1 MSRLNV
7 TNIAGLDSATTVEGV
22 TIPQFNVHV
31 NDPLRVEGTLQLESG
46 VKTLNIPNSPENQ
59 RPLKGTRVGSLF
71 FNETENRVEAW
82 DGTNW
87 VSSGSGATTASTLGL
102 PSNPAPS
109 GQHLNYNGF
118 ETGYY
123 YIQPNSESLA
133 YRMYV
138 DNRRFAGGWV
148 CAVVVRREDCQSH
161 VTNGQYGTFTRTDGY
176 LQGPIYDAQV
186 TIKMADSF
194 IQNLRNSSLYRGQTP
209 YWLESGHWT
218 SNYGPINQF
227 FPYAMTIDLLSSA
240 SGQNARTNIALQYEG
255 QFNDRNPNTGTR
267 GMGDHH
273 TGGTTYFSYGRH
285 PEQGNQCGFRQ
296 DSLGEANGWFW
307 VK

>member
-7 TNIAGLDSATTVEGV
+7 TNIAGLDTSATVEGV

-31 NDPLRVEGTLQLESG
+31 NDPLRVDGTLQMESG
-46 VKTLNIPNSPENQ
+46 AKTLSIPNAPVNQ
-59 RPLKGTRVGSLF
+59 RPVKGKRVGSLF
-71 FNETENRVEAW
+71 YNETENRVEAW

-87 VSSGSGATTASTLGL
+87 VASGTGATASTTLGL

-109 GQHLNYNGF
+109 GQHLNYAGF

-123 YIQPNSESLA
+123 YIQPNNESLA

-138 DNRRFAGGWV
+138 DNRRYAGGWT

-186 TIKMADSF
+186 TIKMADTF

-227 FPYAMTIDLLSSA
+227 FPFAMTIDLLSSA
-240 SGQNARTNIALQYEG
+240 SGQNARTNVALQYEG

-273 TGGTTYFSYGRH
+273 TGGTTYFAYGRH

>member
-1 MSRLNV
+1 MGRLNV
-7 TNIAGLDSATTVEGV
+7 TNIAGLDTSATVEGV

-31 NDPLRVEGTLQLESG
+31 NDPLRVDGTLQMESG
-46 VKTLNIPNSPENQ
+46 AKTLNVPHAAVNI
-59 RPLKGTRVGSLF
+59 RPTQGTRVGSLF
-71 FNETENRVEAW
+71 YNETDNIIEAW
-82 DGTNW
+82 NGTEW
-87 VSSGSGATTASTLGL
+87 VQSGTGATTATTLGL

-109 GQHLNYNGF
+109 GQHLNYYGF

-123 YIQPNSESLA
+123 YIRPENESLA

-186 TIKMADSF
+186 TIKMADTF

-240 SGQNARTNIALQYEG
+240 SNQNARTNVALQYEG
-255 QFNDRNPNTGTR
+255 QFNNRNPNTGTR

-273 TGGTTYFSYGRH
+273 TGGTTYFAYGRH

>member
-7 TNIAGLDSATTVEGV
+7 TNIAGLDTSVTVEGV

-31 NDPLRVEGTLQLESG
+31 NDPLRVDGTLQLESG
-46 VKTLNIPNSPENQ
+46 AKTLNIPNAPANQ

-71 FNETENRVEAW
+71 YNETENRVEAW

-87 VSSGSGATTASTLGL
+87 VASGTGATTATTLGL

-123 YIQPNSESLA
+123 YIQPNNESSA

-138 DNRRFAGGWV
+138 DNRRYAGGWV
-148 CAVVVRREDCQSH
+148 CAVVVRIEDCQSH

-209 YWLESGHWT
+209 YWLESGHW
-218 SNYGPINQF
+218 SGNYGPINQF
-227 FPYAMTIDLLSSA
+227 FPYAMTIDLANSA
-240 SGQNARTNIALQYEG
+240 SNQNARTNIALQYEG
-255 QFNDRNPNTGTR
+255 QFNDRNPNTGTH

-273 TGGTTYFSYGRH
+273 TGGTTYFAYGRH
-285 PEQGNQCGFRQ
+285 PEQGTNCGLRQ
-296 DSLGEANGWFW
+296 DTLGQANGWFW

>member
-1 MSRLNV
+1 MGRLNV
-7 TNIAGLDSATTVEGV
+7 TNIAGLDTSATVEGV

-31 NDPLRVEGTLQLESG
+31 NDPLRVDGTLQMESG
-46 VKTLNIPNSPENQ
+46 AKTLSIPNAPVNQ
-59 RPLKGTRVGSLF
+59 RPVKGKRVGSLF
-71 FNETENRVEAW
+71 YNETDNRVEAW

-87 VSSGSGATTASTLGL
+87 VASGTGATSATTLGL

-109 GQHLNYNGF
+109 GQHLNYAGF

-123 YIQPNSESLA
+123 YIQPNNESLA

-138 DNRRFAGGWV
+138 DNRRYAGGWT

-186 TIKMADSF
+186 TIKMADTF

-227 FPYAMTIDLLSSA
+227 FPFAMTIDLLSSA

-273 TGGTTYFSYGRH
+273 TGGTTYFAYGRH

>member
-1 MSRLNV
+1 MGRLNV
-7 TNIAGLDSATTVEGV
+7 TNIAGLDTSVTVEGV

-31 NDPLRVEGTLQLESG
+31 NDPLRVDGTLQLESG
-46 VKTLNIPNSPENQ
+46 AKTLNIPNAPAIQ

-71 FNETENRVEAW
+71 YNETENRVEAW

-87 VSSGSGATTASTLGL
+87 VASGTGASTISTLGL

-109 GQHLNYNGF
+109 GQHLNYAGF

-123 YIQPNSESLA
+123 YIQPNNESSA

-138 DNRRFAGGWV
+138 DNRRYAGGWV
-148 CAVVVRREDCQSH
+148 CAVVVRIEDCQSH
-161 VTNGQYGTFTRTDGY
+161 ITNGQYGTFTRTDGY

-218 SNYGPINQF
+218 GNYGPINQF
-227 FPYAMTIDLLSSA
+227 FPYAMTIDLANSA

-273 TGGTTYFSYGRH
+273 TGGTTYFAYGRH
-285 PEQGNQCGFRQ
+285 PEEGNNCGLRQ
-296 DSLGEANGWFW
+296 DTLGQANGWFW

>member
-1 MSRLNV
+1 MGRLNV
-7 TNIAGLDSATTVEGV
+7 TNIAGLDTSATVEGV

-31 NDPLRVEGTLQLESG
+31 NDPLRVDGTLQMESG
-46 VKTLNIPNSPENQ
+46 AKTLSIPNAPVNQ
-59 RPLKGTRVGSLF
+59 RPVKGKRVGSLF
-71 FNETENRVEAW
+71 YNETENRVEAW

-87 VSSGSGATTASTLGL
+87 VASGTGATASTTLGL

-109 GQHLNYNGF
+109 GQHLNYAGF

-123 YIQPNSESLA
+123 YIQPNNESLA

-138 DNRRFAGGWV
+138 DNRRYAGGWT

-186 TIKMADSF
+186 TIKMADTF

-227 FPYAMTIDLLSSA
+227 FPFAMTIDLLSSA
-240 SGQNARTNIALQYEG
+240 SGQNARTNVALQYEG

-273 TGGTTYFSYGRH
+273 TGGTTYFAYGRH

>member
-1 MSRLNV
+1 MGRLNV
-7 TNIAGLDSATTVEGV
+7 TNIAGLDTSATVEGV

-31 NDPLRVEGTLQLESG
+31 NDPLRVDGTLQMESG
-46 VKTLNIPNSPENQ
+46 AKTLSIPNAPVNQ
-59 RPLKGTRVGSLF
+59 RPVKGKRVGSLF
-71 FNETENRVEAW
+71 YNETDNRVEAW

-87 VSSGSGATTASTLGL
+87 VASGTGATSATTLGL

-109 GQHLNYNGF
+109 GQHLNYAGF

-123 YIQPNSESLA
+123 YIQPNNESLA

-138 DNRRFAGGWV
+138 DNRRYAGGWT

-186 TIKMADSF
+186 TIKMADTF

-227 FPYAMTIDLLSSA
+227 FPFAMTIDLLSSA
-240 SGQNARTNIALQYEG
+240 SGQNARTNVALQYEG

-273 TGGTTYFSYGRH
+273 TGGTTYFAYGRH

>member
-1 MSRLNV
+1 
-7 TNIAGLDSATTVEGV
+7 
-22 TIPQFNVHV
+22 
-31 NDPLRVEGTLQLESG
+31 
-46 VKTLNIPNSPENQ
+46 
-59 RPLKGTRVGSLF
+59 
-71 FNETENRVEAW
+71 
-82 DGTNW
+82 
-87 VSSGSGATTASTLGL
+87 
-102 PSNPAPS
+102 
-109 GQHLNYNGF
+109 
-118 ETGYY
+118 
-123 YIQPNSESLA
+123 
-133 YRMYV
+133 MYV
-138 DNRRFAGGWV
+138 DNRRYAGGWT

-186 TIKMADSF
+186 TIKMADTF

-227 FPYAMTIDLLSSA
+227 FPFAMTIDLLSSA

-273 TGGTTYFSYGRH
+273 TGGTTYFAYGRH

>member
-1 MSRLNV
+1 MGRLNV
-7 TNIAGLDSATTVEGV
+7 TNIAGLDTSVTVEGV
-22 TIPQFNVHV
+22 TVPQFNVHV
-31 NDPLRVEGTLQLESG
+31 NDPLRVDGTLQMESG
-46 VKTLNIPNSPENQ
+46 AKTLSIPNAPANQ

-71 FNETENRVEAW
+71 YNETENRVEAW

-87 VSSGSGATTASTLGL
+87 VASGTGASSTSTLGL

-109 GQHLNYNGF
+109 GQHLNYAGF

-123 YIQPNSESLA
+123 YIQPNNESSA

-138 DNRRFAGGWV
+138 DNRRYAGGWV
-148 CAVVVRREDCQSH
+148 CAVVVRIEDCQSH
-161 VTNGQYGTFTRTDGY
+161 VTNNQYGTFTRTDGY

-218 SNYGPINQF
+218 GNYGPINQF
-227 FPYAMTIDLLSSA
+227 FPYAMTIDLANSA
-240 SGQNARTNIALQYEG
+240 SNQNARTNIALQYEG
-255 QFNDRNPNTGTR
+255 QFNDRNPNTGTH

-273 TGGTTYFSYGRH
+273 TGGTTYFAYGRH
-285 PEQGNQCGFRQ
+285 PEQGTNCGLRQ
-296 DSLGEANGWFW
+296 DTLGQANGWFW

>member
-7 TNIAGLDSATTVEGV
+7 TNIAGLDTSATVEGV

-31 NDPLRVEGTLQLESG
+31 NDPLRVDGTLQMESG
-46 VKTLNIPNSPENQ
+46 AKTLSIPNAPVNQ
-59 RPLKGTRVGSLF
+59 RPVKGKRVGSLF
-71 FNETENRVEAW
+71 YNETDNRVEAW

-87 VSSGSGATTASTLGL
+87 VASGTGATASTTLGL

-109 GQHLNYNGF
+109 GQHLNYAGF

-123 YIQPNSESLA
+123 YIQPNNESLA

-138 DNRRFAGGWV
+138 DNRRYAGGWT

-186 TIKMADSF
+186 TIKMADTF

-227 FPYAMTIDLLSSA
+227 FPFAMTIDLLSSA
-240 SGQNARTNIALQYEG
+240 SGQNARTNVALQYEG

-273 TGGTTYFSYGRH
+273 TGGTTYFAYGRH

>member
-7 TNIAGLDSATTVEGV
+7 TNIAGLDTSATVEGV

-31 NDPLRVEGTLQLESG
+31 NDPLRVDGTLQMESG
-46 VKTLNIPNSPENQ
+46 AKTLSIPNAPVNQ
-59 RPLKGTRVGSLF
+59 RPVKGKRVGSLF
-71 FNETENRVEAW
+71 YNETENRVEAW

-87 VSSGSGATTASTLGL
+87 VASGTGATAATTLGL

-109 GQHLNYNGF
+109 GQYLNYAGF

-123 YIQPNSESLA
+123 YIQPNNESLA

-138 DNRRFAGGWV
+138 DNRRYAGGWT

-186 TIKMADSF
+186 TIKMADTF

-227 FPYAMTIDLLSSA
+227 FPFAMTIDLLSSA

-273 TGGTTYFSYGRH
+273 TGGTTYFAYGRH

>member
-7 TNIAGLDSATTVEGV
+7 TNVAGLDSSTTVEGV
-22 TIPQFNVHV
+22 TIPPFNVHV
-31 NDPLRVEGTLQLESG
+31 NDPLRVDGTLQMEAATKS
-46 VKTLNIPNSPENQ
+46 LNLPHAPANV

-71 FNETENRVEAW
+71 YNETDNIVEAW

-87 VSSGSGATTASTLGL
+87 VQSGTGATAASTLGT
-102 PSNPAPS
+102 PGNPAPS

-123 YIQPNSESLA
+123 YIRPNNESLA

-138 DNRRFAGGWV
+138 DNRRYAGGWT
-148 CAVVVRREDCQSH
+148 CAVVIRREDCQDH
-161 VTNGQYGTFTRTDGY
+161 VTNGQVGTFTRTDGY
-176 LQGPIYDAQV
+176 LQGPIFDAQV
-186 TIKMADSF
+186 TIKMADTF

-218 SNYGPINQF
+218 SNYGPVNHF

-240 SGQNARTNIALQYEG
+240 SNQNARTNIALQYEG
-255 QFNDRNPNTGTR
+255 QFSDRNPNTGTR

-273 TGGTTYFSYGRH
+273 TGGGTYFAYGRH
-285 PEQGNQCGFRQ
+285 PEQGNNCGLRSDQFGQ
-296 DSLGEANGWFW
+296 ANGWFW

>member
-1 MSRLNV
+1 MGRLNV
-7 TNIAGLDSATTVEGV
+7 TNIAGLDTSATVEGV

-31 NDPLRVEGTLQLESG
+31 NDPLRVDGTLQMESG
-46 VKTLNIPNSPENQ
+46 AKTLSIPNAPVNQ
-59 RPLKGTRVGSLF
+59 RPVKGKRVGSLF
-71 FNETENRVEAW
+71 YNETENRVEAW

-87 VSSGSGATTASTLGL
+87 VASGTGATAATTLGL

-109 GQHLNYNGF
+109 GQHLNYAGF

-123 YIQPNSESLA
+123 YIQPNNESLA

-138 DNRRFAGGWV
+138 DNRRYAGGWT

-186 TIKMADSF
+186 TIKMADTF

-227 FPYAMTIDLLSSA
+227 FPFAMTIDLLSSA

-273 TGGTTYFSYGRH
+273 TGGTTYFAYGRH

>member
-7 TNIAGLDSATTVEGV
+7 TNIAGLDTSATVEGV

-31 NDPLRVEGTLQLESG
+31 NDPLRVDGTLQMESG
-46 VKTLNIPNSPENQ
+46 AKTLSIPNAPVNQ
-59 RPLKGTRVGSLF
+59 RPVKGKRVGSLF
-71 FNETENRVEAW
+71 YNETDNRVEAW

-87 VSSGSGATTASTLGL
+87 VASGTGATAATTLGL

-109 GQHLNYNGF
+109 GQHLNYAGF

-123 YIQPNSESLA
+123 YIQPNNESLA

-138 DNRRFAGGWV
+138 DNRRYAGGWT

-186 TIKMADSF
+186 TIKMADTF

-227 FPYAMTIDLLSSA
+227 FPFAMTIDLLSSA

-273 TGGTTYFSYGRH
+273 TGGTTYFAYGRH

>member
-7 TNIAGLDSATTVEGV
+7 TNIAGLDTSATVEGV

-31 NDPLRVEGTLQLESG
+31 NDPLRVDGTLQMESG
-46 VKTLNIPNSPENQ
+46 AKTLSIPNAPVNQ
-59 RPLKGTRVGSLF
+59 RPVKGKRVGSLF
-71 FNETENRVEAW
+71 YNETENRVEAW

-87 VSSGSGATTASTLGL
+87 VASGTGATAATTLGL

-109 GQHLNYNGF
+109 GQHLNYAGF

-123 YIQPNSESLA
+123 YIQPNNESLA

-138 DNRRFAGGWV
+138 DNRRYAGGWT

-186 TIKMADSF
+186 TIKMADTF

-227 FPYAMTIDLLSSA
+227 FPFAMTIDLLSSA

-273 TGGTTYFSYGRH
+273 TGGTTYFAYGRH

>member
-7 TNIAGLDSATTVEGV
+7 TNIAGLDTSATVEGV

-31 NDPLRVEGTLQLESG
+31 NDPLRVDGTLQMESG
-46 VKTLNIPNSPENQ
+46 AKTLSIPNAPVNQ
-59 RPLKGTRVGSLF
+59 RPVKGKRVGSLF
-71 FNETENRVEAW
+71 YNETENRVEAW

-87 VSSGSGATTASTLGL
+87 VASGTGATAATTLGL

-109 GQHLNYNGF
+109 GQHLNYAGF

-123 YIQPNSESLA
+123 YIQPNNESLA

-138 DNRRFAGGWV
+138 DNRRYAGGWT

-186 TIKMADSF
+186 TIKMADTF

-227 FPYAMTIDLLSSA
+227 FPFAMTIDLLSSA
-240 SGQNARTNIALQYEG
+240 SGQNARTNVALQYEG

-273 TGGTTYFSYGRH
+273 TGGTTYFAYGRH